1 MDTSFNI
8 AEKGEFMRDVFG
20 ARLGDYVKK
29 DLVDSES
36 LEEFDNMVVEIKKM
50 DEVWRERRKLVWIYR
65 KWKTQNKEC
74 MRSDLRSISGLGF
87 LLNSFTTETDIM

>member
-20 ARLGDYVKK
+20 TRLGDYVKK

-50 DEVWRERRKLVWIYR
+50 DEV
-65 KWKTQNKEC
+65 
-74 MRSDLRSISGLGF
+74 
-87 LLNSFTTETDIM
+87 